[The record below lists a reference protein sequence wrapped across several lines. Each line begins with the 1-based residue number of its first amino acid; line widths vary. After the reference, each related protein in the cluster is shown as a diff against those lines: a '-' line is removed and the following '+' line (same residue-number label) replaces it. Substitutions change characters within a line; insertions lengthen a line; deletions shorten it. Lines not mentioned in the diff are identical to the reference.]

1 MELDDERAT
10 NLANWEQRVPL
21 HVASQSYGVQ
31 RFIDDPSRI
40 SEVVAIDR
48 DRLGDLRGLD
58 AVHLQCHI
66 GTDTV
71 SLARLGARV
80 TGFDFSPTALEAAR
94 DLARRSGTP
103 AQFVR
108 GEMDHA
114 LAVLGAERF
123 DLVYTGV
130 GALCWLPSMQRWAA
144 TVAGLLRPGGRLF
157 LREGHPVLWSIDE
170 KDGGDDLVVRF
181 PAFGWA
187 GALRWEDPGT
197 YVDGDVSELTEHV
210 TYSWNH
216 SLSEVIGSLLDA
228 GMRIESF
235 EEHLDLHW
243 EALPGK
249 MVPGPHPDTWV
260 LADRPERIPLSYT
273 LSAVKDRE
281 LSR

>member
-1 MELDDERAT
+1 MDLDHERAT

-21 HVASQSYGVQ
+21 HVASQAYGVQ
-31 RFIDDPSRI
+31 AFVDDPEHLSD
-40 SEVVAIDR
+40 VVAIDR
-48 DRLGDLRGLD
+48 ARLGDVSGLD

-66 GTDTV
+66 GTDTI

-80 TGFDFSPTALEAAR
+80 TGFDFSLTALEAGR
-94 DLARRSGTP
+94 DLARRAGP
-103 AQFVR
+103 HAEFAH

-114 LAVLGAERF
+114 LAVLGPERF

-130 GALCWLPSMQRWAA
+130 GALCWLPSMPRWAA

-170 KDGGDDLVVRF
+170 TDDSGELVVRF
-181 PAFGWA
+181 PAFGWV
-187 GALRWEDPGT
+187 GASRWEDQGT
-197 YVDGDVSELTEHV
+197 YVDGDVSGLTEHV

-216 SLSEVIGSLLDA
+216 SLSEVIGSLIAA

-235 EEHLDLHW
+235 EEHLDVHW

-249 MVPGPHPDTWV
+249 MVPGPHPGTWV
-260 LADRPERIPLSYT
+260 LADRPERMPLSYT
-273 LSAVKDRE
+273 LSAVKMA
-281 LSR
+281 